1 MTASER
7 QTILALLDGYVC
19 NSLDEQQQSSLLML
33 LTREPEARQI
43 YIEYMDLHATLNWTL
58 QARSENESDDT
69 SRDISSKTM
78 LTESSVARTNVIPG
92 SNEEILGGS
101 APITSGLLNK
111 VLLSFGFTSA
121 FAMFGILATTVVVTY
136 ASMCYFR
143 RSEPLAAVVT
153 ESSSFQP
160 STLKI
165 DSGTATLAL
174 DKIGYVELQG
184 PAEFEMLGPLRSRLL
199 RGGIKM
205 RVTESTGH
213 GFTVETPYGKVVD
226 LGTEFALNVS
236 ETGKARLAVLEG
248 SVDLQTSTEE
258 QPTSFSNIQR
268 LVGGEGVTF
277 DEAGQLDR
285 VMAIVKGT
293 SISFRDSKPRG
304 NDIQKRVI
312 VDVHDNRRIADTKKF
327 YEIVP
332 GGFEEDAVA
341 YVDRL
346 EHEWNG
352 TSSEGLPKYLL
363 GADYVKPFNED
374 KLLPNVRL
382 SIVLGKPATL
392 YVFFDKRL
400 PPPKWLKSDFKKNG
414 DVVGMDNGRWNA
426 SNRDQRGSLSA
437 STRYKKGNGPGV
449 SIDARFNVWE
459 RTVNESGTIVLGP
472 NIESDKTAS
481 VSMYGIAAVA
491 LDTADIVGENK
502 TNTVPITEKNK

>member
-1 MTASER
+1 VGGSSSF
-7 QTILALLDGYVC
+7 
-19 NSLDEQQQSSLLML
+19 NSGLF
-33 LTREPEARQI
+33 
-43 YIEYMDLHATLNWTL
+43 
-58 QARSENESDDT
+58 
-69 SRDISSKTM
+69 SK
-78 LTESSVARTNVIPG
+78 VIP
-92 SNEEILGGS
+92 
-101 APITSGLLNK
+101 
-111 VLLSFGFTSA
+111 SFGIMSTL
-121 FAMFGILATTVVVTY
+121 AMLGIIAASVLVTY
-136 ASMCYFR
+136 ASMRYLR
-143 RSEPLAAVVT
+143 PSEPLEVAKV
-153 ESSSFQP
+153 ESLFQT

-165 DSGTATLAL
+165 ESGTATLAL

-205 RVTESTGH
+205 RVTELTGH
-213 GFTVETPYGKVVD
+213 GFTIETPYGKVVD

-258 QPTSFSNIQR
+258 QPRSFSNIQR

-293 SISFRDSKPRG
+293 SISFRDSKSRG

-332 GGFEEDAVA
+332 GGFGEDAVA

-346 EHEWNG
+346 QHEWNG
-352 TSSEGLPKYLL
+352 VSSEGLPKYLL
-363 GADYVKPFNED
+363 DADYVKPFNED

-400 PPPKWLKSDFKKNG
+400 SPPQWLKKDFKKNG
-414 DVVGMDNGRWNA
+414 DVVGMDNGRWNV
-426 SNRDQRGSLSA
+426 SNREQRGSLIA

-459 RTVNESGTIVLGP
+459 RIVKEPGTIVLGP
-472 NIESDKTAS
+472 NTESDETAS
-481 VSMYGIAAVA
+481 VSMYGVAAVA
-491 LDTADIVGENK
+491 LDAPSVAGDIEKTAAPATRE
-502 TNTVPITEKNK
+502 E